1 MAACPK
7 NGNVLSYRNAAMFR
21 PVTVDSSFIA
31 SLLSADNTHAS
42 LCVVKGFFNHKVEL
56 CFEIAY
62 IWFSLAGPAFRAAGG
77 PIENIFSGVPRS
89 QARCVES

>member
-21 PVTVDSSFIA
+21 PVTVDSRFIA
-31 SLLSADNTHAS
+31 SLLSADNTHDS
-42 LCVVKGFFNHKVEL
+42 LCVVKGFLNHKVEL

-62 IWFSLAGPAFRAAGG
+62 IWFSLAGPAFRPAGAQLR
-77 PIENIFSGVPRS
+77 IFL
-89 QARCVES
+89 VESLGHRQGV